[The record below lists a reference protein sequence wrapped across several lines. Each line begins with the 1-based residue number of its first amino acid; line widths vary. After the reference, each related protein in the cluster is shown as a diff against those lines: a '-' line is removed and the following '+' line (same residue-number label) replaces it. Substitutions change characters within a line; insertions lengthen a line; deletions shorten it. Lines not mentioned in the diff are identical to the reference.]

1 MGVLPTCVT
10 EKLIL
15 TAVFVFLNGFFVAAE
30 FALVKT
36 RPSKINALAAKG
48 DRRAIR
54 VKKSIDKLDL
64 YLSGCQLGITIA
76 SLVLGYLAEPAF
88 AALIEQA
95 AIGMGLAT
103 EAELSGGGNPL
114 IHYTAF
120 GLALT
125 IVTILHMVLGEQ
137 APKIWAIHKA
147 EKAALV
153 FSLPLAIFV
162 TVLQPIIA
170 VVNAMSNALLRLFG
184 VEGTHG
190 EHSTDVRE
198 LKGIIAAAA
207 SAGNISGKQRVLA
220 ENILNLVDLEVR
232 HVMVPRVDINHLDIA
247 AGTEANLKRIAKLGH
262 SRWALCDGDL
272 DSVIGMVLVRDL
284 FERVLTDT
292 ANLNLRD
299 FAREALFVPDTQPL
313 SRFISESQKTGNQ
326 GALVLDEHGTV
337 IGMIFLEDALEE
349 IVGPLHDERD
359 PAMNPVVESDDGAI
373 EMAGSVDLP
382 EAAELLHI
390 DPDDSDDTIGGL
402 LIAKLGRIP
411 RQGDELEVG
420 RYTAKILSIRGRRI
434 DRIRFEERVADDD

>member
-1 MGVLPTCVT
+1 MT

-48 DRRAIR
+48 DRRAMR
-54 VKKSIDKLDL
+54 VKKSIEKLDL

-95 AIGMGLAT
+95 AIGLGLAT
-103 EAELSGGGNPL
+103 EAELAGGSNPL

-147 EKAALV
+147 EKASLM
-153 FSLPLAIFV
+153 FSLPLYLFV
-162 TVLQPIIA
+162 TVLRPIIV

-184 VEGTHG
+184 VEGAHG

-207 SAGNISGKQRVLA
+207 SAGNISGRQRVLA

-232 HVMVPRVDINHLDIA
+232 HVMVPRVDINHLDVA
-247 AGTEANLKRIAKLGH
+247 DGTEANLKRIAKLGH
-262 SRWALCDGDL
+262 SRWALCEGDL
-272 DSVIGMVLVRDL
+272 DHVIGMVLVRDL
-284 FERVLTDT
+284 FERVLEEK
-292 ANLNLRD
+292 AGEIELRD

-326 GALVLDEHGTV
+326 GALVIDEHGTV

-359 PAMNPVVESDDGAI
+359 PELSPVVEADDGAI
-373 EMAGSVDLP
+373 EMDGSVDLP
-382 EAAELLHI
+382 EAAELLEI
-390 DPDDSDDTIGGL
+390 EYDDSVDTIGGL
-402 LIAKLGRIP
+402 LTAKLGRIP
-411 RQGDELEVG
+411 REGDELVIG
-420 RYTAKILSIRGRRI
+420 GYNAKVLSIRGRRVE
-434 DRIRFEERVADDD
+434 RIRFEERATDDE

>member
-1 MGVLPTCVT
+1 MT
-10 EKLIL
+10 EKLVL
-15 TAVFVFLNGFFVAAE
+15 TAIFVFLNGFFVAAE

-48 DRRAIR
+48 DKRAIR
-54 VKKSIDKLDL
+54 VQKSIEKLDL

-95 AIGMGLAT
+95 AVGLGLAT
-103 EAELSGGGNPL
+103 EAELAGGANPL

-120 GLALT
+120 GMALT

-147 EKAALV
+147 EKA
-153 FSLPLAIFV
+153 SLIFAFPLFVFV
-162 TVLQPIIA
+162 TVLRPIIV

-232 HVMVPRVDINHLDIA
+232 HVMLPRIDINHLDIA
-247 AGTEANLKRIAKLGH
+247 DGTEANLKRIAKLGH

-272 DSVIGMVLVRDL
+272 DHAIGMVLVRDL
-284 FERVLTDT
+284 FERVLDGTTD
-292 ANLNLRD
+292 LDLRD

-337 IGMIFLEDALEE
+337 TGMIFLEDALEE

-359 PAMNPVVESDDGAI
+359 AELSPVVTAADGVI
-373 EMAGSVDLP
+373 EMDGTVDLP
-382 EAAELLHI
+382 EAAALLHI
-390 DPDDSDDTIGGL
+390 DFDDSVDTIGGL
-402 LIAKLGRIP
+402 LVAKLGRIP
-411 RQGDELEVG
+411 RQGDALVIG
-420 RYTAKILSIRGRRI
+420 TYDAKVLSIRGRRI
-434 DRIRFEERVADDD
+434 ERIRFEERVQDEE

>member
-1 MGVLPTCVT
+1 VT
-10 EKLIL
+10 EKLVL
-15 TAVFVFLNGFFVAAE
+15 TAIFVFLNGFFVAAE

-54 VKKSIDKLDL
+54 VKKIIEKLDL

-95 AIGMGLAT
+95 AVGLNLT
-103 EAELSGGGNPL
+103 TVEELASGSNPV

-147 EKAALV
+147 EKAALF
-153 FSLPLAIFV
+153 FSFPLVAFV
-162 TVLQPIIA
+162 TVLRPIIV
-170 VVNAMSNALLRLFG
+170 VVNAMSNALLRLVG
-184 VEGTHG
+184 VSGTHG

-207 SAGNISGKQRVLA
+207 SAGNISGRQRVLA

-232 HVMVPRVDINHLDIA
+232 HVMLPRVDINHLDVSD
-247 AGTEANLKRIAKLGH
+247 GTDANLKRIAKLGH

-272 DSVIGMVLVRDL
+272 DHVIGMVLVRDL
-284 FERVLTDT
+284 FERLLDEKEKSDID
-292 ANLNLRD
+292 LRD

-326 GALVLDEHGTV
+326 GALVVDEHGTV

-359 PAMNPVVESDDGAI
+359 PELSPVMEADDGAI
-373 EMAGSVDLP
+373 EMDGSVDLP
-382 EAAELLHI
+382 EAAELLRI
-390 DPDDSDDTIGGL
+390 EYDDSVDTIGGL
-402 LIAKLGRIP
+402 LITKLGRIP
-411 RQGDELEVG
+411 RQGDELVIG
-420 RYTAKILSIRGRRI
+420 AYNAKVLSIRGRRI
-434 DRIRFEERVADDD
+434 ERIRFEEHLSDDE